1 MKRLLYI
8 VILLTLVQVSFASTL
23 RKIRFPGVRAFS
35 TAELSHFLGLSKG
48 DSLYNL
54 PQHLRALE
62 DSLITADYL
71 FARVDSVQIDTS
83 RRGRLIL
90 SVYVNLGALT
100 RVGQIRWQGDSLFIS
115 PRIARSARLQ
125 PGAVFR
131 WASLHSDIAEILSD
145 MGNHG
150 FPFARVTILSI
161 TPYMAEEHFVDVILR
176 IQKGPQANVNFL
188 EFSGNRLTKSELLER
203 ETRLKPGVSYSE
215 IGATRA
221 RRYLQRLPYIAAV
234 QNPEIVFSPQGQ
246 TGLAFAITEAPSTRI
261 DLVAGYLPGV
271 EEGEKGVL
279 TGLVDLSFLNL
290 FGTGRRALVH
300 WARPDRSVQTI
311 QLEYEEPWVAKMPL
325 SLAVGFGQRIEDTLY
340 VDRNV
345 HLRATVTLTEALQV
359 WGQGHFKEVIPDS
372 VSREVLGLPATRTR
386 GLEAGF
392 VWDTRDWPL
401 NPRSGAMFST
411 FAGVGWRRVSAA
423 QAYGGESHRR
433 QHSAGVDAE
442 VALEVFPRWVF
453 DAAFHGKA
461 LESNE
466 PEILLPD
473 LYRLG
478 GARSLR
484 GYREEQFTGSR
495 IGWMN
500 LELRYLLGG
509 ASRFFGFVDGG
520 AYFREQWIEET
531 PITQQDYKIGVGTGI
546 RVETGLGIWGFDYA
560 LGEGDAL
567 LSGKVHISLR
577 SEF

>member
-1 MKRLLYI
+1 LRRFLYI
-8 VILLTLVQVSFASTL
+8 VILLAVVPMSLAGTL

-48 DSLYNL
+48 DSLKNL
-54 PQHLRALE
+54 PEHLRALE
-62 DSLITADYL
+62 DSLIAADYL
-71 FARVDSVQIDTS
+71 FARVDSVQIDTL
-83 RRGRLIL
+83 RRKRLML
-90 SVYVNLGALT
+90 SVYVNLGTLSHV
-100 RVGQIRWQGDSLFIS
+100 RQIRWQGDSLFVS
-115 PRIARSARLQ
+115 PYVARSARIQ
-125 PGAVFR
+125 AGAVFR
-131 WASLHSDIAEILSD
+131 WAALHSDIAEILSD

-150 FPFARVTILSI
+150 FPFTRLTILGI
-161 TPYMAEEHFVDVILR
+161 APYMGEEYVVDVTLR

-188 EFSGNRLTKSELLER
+188 EFSGNKLTKSDLLER
-203 ETRLKPGVSYSE
+203 ETRLQPGVLYSE
-215 IGATRA
+215 IRAARA
-221 RRYLQRLPYIAAV
+221 RRYLQRLPYIAAA
-234 QNPEIVFSPQGQ
+234 QNPEIVFNPQGQ

-261 DLVAGYLPGV
+261 DMVAGYLPGV

-300 WARPDRSVQTI
+300 WDRPNRSIQTI

-325 SLAVGFGQRIEDTLY
+325 SLAIGFGQRIEDTLY

-359 WGQGHFKEVIPDS
+359 WGQGQFKEVIPDS
-372 VSREVLGLPATRTR
+372 ITREVLGLPATRTR

-392 VWDTRDWPL
+392 IWDTRDWPL

-411 FAGVGWRRVSAA
+411 FGGVGWRRVSAA
-423 QAYGGESHRR
+423 QVYGGESQRR
-433 QHSAGVDAE
+433 QNSAGVDAE
-442 VALEVFPRWVF
+442 VALEVLPRWVF
-453 DAAFHGKA
+453 DVAFHGKA

-484 GYREEQFTGSR
+484 GYREEQFYGSR

-509 ASRFFGFVDGG
+509 ASRVFGFVDGG
-520 AYFREQWIEET
+520 AYFREQWIEE
-531 PITQQDYKIGVGTGI
+531 ILIAQQDYKIGVGIGI
-546 RVETGLGIWGFDYA
+546 RVETRLGIWGFDYA

>member
-1 MKRLLYI
+1 MRRLLHI
-8 VILLTLVQVSFASTL
+8 VILLAVAQMSLAGTL

-48 DSLYNL
+48 DSLHNL
-54 PQHLRALE
+54 PEHLRALE
-62 DSLITADYL
+62 DSLIAADYL
-71 FARVDSVQIDTS
+71 FAHVDSVQIDTL
-83 RRGRLIL
+83 RRKRLML
-90 SVYVNLGALT
+90 SVYVNLGKLSH
-100 RVGQIRWQGDSLFIS
+100 VGQIRWQGDSLFVS
-115 PRIARSARLQ
+115 PYVARSARIQ
-125 PGAVFR
+125 AGAVFR
-131 WASLHSDIAEILSD
+131 WAALHSDIAEILSD

-150 FPFARVTILSI
+150 SPFTRVTILGI
-161 TPYMAEEHFVDVILR
+161 TPYMGEEHIVDVTLR

-188 EFSGNRLTKSELLER
+188 EFTGNRLTKSDLLER
-203 ETRLKPGVSYSE
+203 ETRLRPGVLYSE
-215 IGATRA
+215 IRAARA

-234 QNPEIVFSPQGQ
+234 QNPEIVFNPQGQ

-261 DLVAGYLPGV
+261 DMVAGYLPGV

-300 WARPDRSVQTI
+300 WDRPNRSIQTI

-359 WGQGHFKEVIPDS
+359 WGQGQFKEVIPDS
-372 VSREVLGLPATRTR
+372 ITREVLGLPATRTR

-392 VWDTRDWPL
+392 IWDTRDWPL

-411 FAGVGWRRVSAA
+411 FGGVGWRRVSAA
-423 QAYGGESHRR
+423 QAYGGESQRR
-433 QHSAGVDAE
+433 QNSAGVDAE
-442 VALEVFPRWVF
+442 VALEVLPRWVF
-453 DAAFHGKA
+453 DVAFHGKA

-484 GYREEQFTGSR
+484 GYREEQFYGSR

-509 ASRFFGFVDGG
+509 ASRVFGFVDGG
-520 AYFREQWIEET
+520 AY
-531 PITQQDYKIGVGTGI
+531 
-546 RVETGLGIWGFDYA
+546 
-560 LGEGDAL
+560 
-567 LSGKVHISLR
+567 
-577 SEF
+577 